1 MCTKN
6 NQRYT
11 KFTAVRLP
19 ILFYP
24 NFKRSLNETNIIT
37 YEFRN
42 SIEKLKRIK
51 SSMNTKKSLHNVFET
66 ETFHH
71 NILFQ
76 SKNVDAKWCVSAV
89 RITTAKTKQCP
100 KLGN

>member
-6 NQRYT
+6 NQKYT
-11 KFTAVRLP
+11 KFTSVRLP
-19 ILFYP
+19 ILFFP
-24 NFKRSLNETNIIT
+24 NFSLNETNIII

-42 SIEKLKRIK
+42 SKEKLKRKK

-89 RITTAKTKQCP
+89 RITTAETKQCP